1 MQRMLEAT
9 DQMPVNM
16 GFFAKANTSREAAII
31 EQLKAGACGLKLH
44 EDWGT
49 TPNAIDTCLRV
60 SDDFDVQT
68 MIHTDTLNESGF
80 VQDTIA
86 AINGRTIHTFHT
98 EGAGGGHAP
107 DMLAMAGMKNVLPSS
122 TNPTR
127 PYSHNTTAESLG
139 MIVMAHHL
147 KHSNPED
154 IAMAQSRIRAETMA
168 AEDVL
173 HDIGALSIYSSD
185 ALAMGRIGE
194 TFTRLIQTAHK
205 MKAVRGQLPEDAP
218 GNDNFRLMRY
228 LAKMTLNPAIA
239 QGVEHTV
246 GSLKPGRMADL
257 VLWPIRWFGVKPT
270 TVIKGGLMNFGLHG
284 DPGAP
289 FRLRNR
295 SRCGPCSA
303 LMAWPP
309 HERRRCF
316 CPRPLRTRVC
326 RKR

>member
-1 MQRMLEAT
+1 
-9 DQMPVNM
+9 
-16 GFFAKANTSREAAII
+16 
-31 EQLKAGACGLKLH
+31 
-44 EDWGT
+44 
-49 TPNAIDTCLRV
+49 
-60 SDDFDVQT
+60 
-68 MIHTDTLNESGF
+68 
-80 VQDTIA
+80 VQDTLA

-107 DMLAMAGMKNVLPSS
+107 DMLAMAGMDNVLPSS

-205 MKAVRGQLPEDAP
+205 MKAVRGPLPEDAP

-257 VLWPIRWFGVKPT
+257 VLWPVRWFGVKPT
-270 TVIKGGLMNFGLHG
+270 TVIKGGLMNYGMHG
-284 DPGAP
+284 DPNASIPPPEPVKMRPMFGAHGLAAP
-289 FRLRNR
+289 RT
-295 SRCGPCSA
+295 SA
-303 LMAWPP
+303 LFLSQAACDKGVA
-309 HERRRCF
+309 EELGLSKLALAVRNTRRLSKKDMVLNDAAPQVEVDPDTYEVRVDGEVATA
-316 CPRPLRTRVC
+316 PAVKDLPLTQRYFIV
-326 RKR
+326 